1 LGAARATVKGRA
13 AGAMRWL
20 ALTEDGDGPIV
31 DLMGPIEFEFEFAF
45 ELWALVDEIDEID
58 EIETAAVAAPP
69 LAAAAAAAAERPFV
83 STHSVIC
90 GGRQR
95 PRTSAWERK

>member
-1 LGAARATVKGRA
+1 MGAARATVKGRA

-45 ELWALVDEIDEID
+45 ELWALVDEIDEIRF
-58 EIETAAVAAPP
+58 TKSPAPLRP
-69 LAAAAAAAAERPFV
+69 SHSHLAMTTPG
-83 STHSVIC
+83 SPT
-90 GGRQR
+90 
-95 PRTSAWERK
+95 PRRRYPPKTNQLKLRYDVLSEK